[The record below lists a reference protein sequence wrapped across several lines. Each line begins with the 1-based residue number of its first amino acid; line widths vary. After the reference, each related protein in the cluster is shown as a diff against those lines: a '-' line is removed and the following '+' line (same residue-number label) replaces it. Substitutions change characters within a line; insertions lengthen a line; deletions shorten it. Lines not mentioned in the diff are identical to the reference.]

1 MVKLAF
7 LEEFSQ
13 RIDLPAEAAS
23 ALEKTYANV
32 KDTESFKALSAM
44 IAKKEAFEK
53 IAETI
58 KTDAEKLK
66 LDWHTYAMA
75 VLCANA
81 PVIRER
87 YAEKGAGT
95 TSFGTP
101 WSISA
106 AR

>member
-32 KDTESFKALSAM
+32 KDTENFKALSAM

-75 VLCANA
+75 VLVRKRACY
-81 PVIRER
+81 PGTLCR
-87 YAEKGAGT
+87 KGSRG
-95 TSFGTP
+95 
-101 WSISA
+101 
-106 AR
+106 